1 MDIRS
6 ILSKRISF
14 CSNVRTK
21 CYRSITLFEALNSI
35 RTNVYYTQVNNL
47 RKILST
53 GNIKS
58 YRAKKKQLPAF
69 IFAGIAYGERHK
81 FDISGYTHL
90 LIVDIDKLGN
100 SELAKSL
107 LVSDKHVL
115 AVWTS
120 PSGNGLKALFYIEFE
135 GITRPEDTWILHEY
149 CAFPQ
154 ISSYLSEKYDIQID
168 QSGADIARLYFVSA
182 DSNIHLKK
190 EFEPFKVQTTL
201 NKKQVWKIKTQYYY
215 GSKEIRKRVDEMKR
229 LSKLLNSE
237 TEEI

>member
-1 MDIRS
+1 MDTRS
-6 ILSKRISF
+6 ILSKKISF
-14 CSNVRTK
+14 CSNIRTK
-21 CYRSITLFEALNSI
+21 NYRSITLFEALNSI
-35 RTNVYYTQVNNL
+35 RTNVYYTQIKNIQ
-47 RKILST
+47 KFLST

-90 LIVDIDKLGN
+90 LIVDIDKLEN

-107 LVSDKHVL
+107 LVSDEYVL
-115 AVWTS
+115 AVWAS

-135 GITRPEDTWILHEY
+135 GITRSEEIWILHEY

-154 ISSYLSEKYDIQID
+154 ISNYLSEKYDIQID
-168 QSGADIARLYFVSA
+168 QSGSDITRLCFVSA
-182 DSNIHLKK
+182 DSNIYLKK
-190 EFEPFKVQTTL
+190 EFEPFKIQTTL
-201 NKKQVWKIKTQYYY
+201 NKKQVWKIRAQYYY
-215 GSKEIRKRVDEMKR
+215 GSKEIRKRVNEMKR
-229 LSKLLNSE
+229 LSKLLNST